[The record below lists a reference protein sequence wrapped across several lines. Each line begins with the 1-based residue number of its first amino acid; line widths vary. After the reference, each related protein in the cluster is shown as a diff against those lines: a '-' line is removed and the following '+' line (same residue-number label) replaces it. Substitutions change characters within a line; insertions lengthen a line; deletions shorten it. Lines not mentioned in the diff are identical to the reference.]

1 MFWSHFTRLEFSPRV
16 EKIPR
21 LDRVC
26 LVGGYGAAWYVTSSY
41 IYSCLLTPHSNYFI
55 GGLGPFYAPRIFSTR
70 GENSE
75 GGPCSVGRWG
85 GGRSGT

>member
-1 MFWSHFTRLEFSPRV
+1 MEKTRRVGRVHCMFAVVEALYLKSSWVCFRL
-16 EKIPR
+16 
-21 LDRVC
+21 L
-26 LVGGYGAAWYVTSSY
+26 A
-41 IYSCLLTPHSNYFI
+41 PHSNYFI